1 MASSDRI
8 EAQAVIK
15 FCSELGKTPTQT
27 YKMIQTTSVKNTG
40 VSRSLVFEWH
50 RRFCDGR
57 ESLKDD
63 VGRGRKRKYGV
74 TLVTSIDDAL
84 AKDRGLKVRTL
95 SEMFGVGYG
104 TIHRIL
110 TEDLQM
116 SKVTFLRRYKR
127 EGDGFLSRII
137 TTDETWL
144 WFYDPETKSQSA
156 VWKRSGSPSLKK
168 ARVSKSC
175 GKYMFIMFADMHGM
189 IHSHA
194 VPSHMTINADY

>member
-8 EAQAVIK
+8 EARAVIT

-27 YKMIQTTSVKNTG
+27 YKMIQTTSVKNS

-50 RRFCDGR
+50 RRFRDGR

-63 VGRGRKRKYGV
+63 EGRGRKKKYGA
-74 TLVTSIDDAL
+74 TLVTSIADAL
-84 AKDRGLKVRTL
+84 AKDRLLKVRTL

-116 SKVTFLRRYKR
+116 SKVHARWVPRLLKELRVRDSRTF
-127 EGDGFLSRII
+127 
-137 TTDETWL
+137 
-144 WFYDPETKSQSA
+144 
-156 VWKRSGSPSLKK
+156 
-168 ARVSKSC
+168 
-175 GKYMFIMFADMHGM
+175 
-189 IHSHA
+189 
-194 VPSHMTINADY
+194 

>member
-8 EAQAVIK
+8 EARAVIK
-15 FCSELGKTPTQT
+15 FCSELWKTPTQT
-27 YKMIQTTSVKNTG
+27 YKMIQTTSVKNS

-50 RRFCDGR
+50 RRFRDGR
-57 ESLKDD
+57 ESLEDD
-63 VGRGRKRKYGV
+63 EGRGRKKKYGA
-74 TLVTSIDDAL
+74 TLVTSIADAL
-84 AKDRGLKVRTL
+84 AKDRRLKVRTL
-95 SEMFGVGYG
+95 SEMFDVGYG

-116 SKVTFLRRYKR
+116 SKVHARWVPRLLKDYEKELRVRDSRTFLRRYKR
-127 EGDGFLSRII
+127 EGDGFLSRIL

-156 VWKRSGSPSLKK
+156 VWKRSGSPPHKK

-175 GKYMFIMFADMHGM
+175 
-189 IHSHA
+189 
-194 VPSHMTINADY
+194 